1 METAPALVDRLVAHA
16 LGTTFGDLDPQTVER
31 VKTRLLD
38 TLGAIAAGHG
48 DPDAA
53 AVLRV
58 AGAWGTADEA
68 SVPGTSLRLPAASAA
83 FANAVLARSFD
94 FEPVEA
100 DGPHGTRV
108 AAHISGTT
116 VPVAVALAELTGAS
130 GEALLTALA
139 VGDDVTARLAV
150 ASGFD
155 VYSGQD
161 NTGTVNA
168 LGATLMAARMLG
180 LDAAA
185 AKDALGIAVNQ
196 LGGTVANIFD
206 AASAFKLP
214 IAFAARTAIAS
225 AQLAAAGL
233 TGPIDPLQGKHGF
246 FQMYCTDPNP
256 ELAGA
261 ELGEHYF
268 GDTTIK
274 PWSSCRA
281 AHPSLEA
288 CIRLVTEEGVAI
300 EDIDK
305 VEIHVTARTLGGF
318 VGARFD
324 PAERRPVA
332 GLFSIHFTAA
342 AALLHGTVRPEHL
355 TPEAM
360 GDPRIASL
368 LERIE
373 LVGSLPNDQRLTAE
387 ATATLRDGST
397 RHVRVENP
405 AGDHASTPLSRA
417 RLLEKFTLNLGFG
430 LPGMADRAPRVIDS
444 VQTLERAD
452 TVGDLMAA
460 LNPTRSFST
469 LIR

>member
-1 METAPALVDRLVAHA
+1 MESPLPLVDRLVDHA
-16 LGTTFGDLDPQTVER
+16 LTVDYRDLDAQTVSR

-38 TLGAIAAGHG
+38 TLGAMAAGHG
-48 DPDAA
+48 APDTA

-58 AGAWGTADEA
+58 AAAWGEGNDAA
-68 SVPGTSLRLPAASAA
+68 VPGAGLRLPAASAA

-100 DGPHGTRV
+100 DGPGGKRA

-116 VPVAVALAELTGAS
+116 VPVALALAELTGAS
-130 GEALLTALA
+130 GRDLLAALA

-185 AKDALGIAVNQ
+185 AKHALGIAANQ

-233 TGPIDPLQGKHGF
+233 TGPNDPLEGRHGF
-246 FQMYCTDPNP
+246 FDMYCTDPQP
-256 ELAGA
+256 GLAGE
-261 ELGEHYF
+261 ELGVRFF

-274 PWSSCRA
+274 PWSCCRA
-281 AHPSLEA
+281 AQPSLEA
-288 CIRLVTEEGVAI
+288 CIRLVTEEGVKV

-305 VEIHVTARTLGGF
+305 VQLHVTPRTLNGF

-324 PAERRPVA
+324 PVERRAVA

-342 AALLHGTVRPEHL
+342 TALLHGTVRPEHL
-355 TPEAM
+355 LPEAM
-360 GDPRIASL
+360 ADPRLAVL

-373 LVGSLPNDQRLTAE
+373 LTGSLDNGERLTAE
-387 ATATLRDGST
+387 ATAMLRDGSI
-397 RHVRVENP
+397 RHVRVETP
-405 AGDHASTPLSRA
+405 AGDHVSTPLGSSALR
-417 RLLEKFTLNLGFG
+417 EKFTLNLAFG
-430 LPGMADRAPRVIDS
+430 LPGLADRAALVIDG
-444 VQTLERAD
+444 VQTLETAGSLDGLLRAFD
-452 TVGDLMAA
+452 PK
-460 LNPTRSFST
+460 PTLST
-469 LIR
+469 LIS

>member
-1 METAPALVDRLVAHA
+1 METTIPLVDRLVQHS
-16 LGTTFGDLDPQTVER
+16 LGTTFEDLDPQTVER

-38 TLGAIAAGHG
+38 TLGAMAAGHG
-48 DPDAA
+48 SPDAP

-58 AGAWGTADEA
+58 AAAWGTGNDA

-100 DGPHGTRV
+100 DGPQGSRV

-116 VPVAVALAELTGAS
+116 VPVALALAELTGAS
-130 GEALLTALA
+130 GAELLTALA
-139 VGDDVTARLAV
+139 IGDDVTARLAV

-155 VYSGQD
+155 VYSGAD

-180 LDAAA
+180 LDAPTATH
-185 AKDALGIAVNQ
+185 ALGIAANQ

-214 IAFAARTAIAS
+214 IAFAARTAITS
-225 AQLAAAGL
+225 AQLAAAGM
-233 TGPIDPLQGKHGF
+233 TGANDPLEGKHGY
-246 FQMYCTDPNP
+246 FQMHCTDAKPA
-256 ELAGA
+256 LAGVG
-261 ELGEHYF
+261 LGQDFY

-288 CIRLVTEEGVAI
+288 CIRLVTEHGV
-300 EDIDK
+300 E
-305 VEIHVTARTLGGF
+305 VEQIQNVNIHITERTLNGF

-324 PAERRPVA
+324 PAERRVVA

-360 GDPRIASL
+360 GDQRIAAL
-368 LERIE
+368 LERIT
-373 LVGSLPNDQRLTAE
+373 LVGSLPNSQRLTAE
-387 ATATLRDGST
+387 ATATLKDGST
-397 RHVRVENP
+397 RHVRVQHP
-405 AGDHASTPLSRA
+405 SGDYASTPLDSIQIRQKFSLNMA
-417 RLLEKFTLNLGFG
+417 FGRPELAERTEMLIEKVSSLELADSLEGFFG
-430 LPGMADRAPRVIDS
+430 S
-444 VQTLERAD
+444 
-452 TVGDLMAA
+452 
-460 LNPTRSFST
+460 LNPTAT
-469 LIR
+469 PTTPIA

>member
-1 METAPALVDRLVAHA
+1 MESATPLVDRLVAHA
-16 LGTTFGDLDPQTVER
+16 LGIGFDDLDAHTIAR

-38 TLGAIAAGHG
+38 TLGTIAAGHG
-48 DPDAA
+48 ESDAA
-53 AVLRV
+53 AVL
-58 AGAWGTADEA
+58 ALAAAWGTGDEA
-68 SVPGTSLRLPAASAA
+68 GIPGTTLRLPVASAA

-100 DGPHGTRV
+100 DGPGGTRV

-116 VPVAVALAELTGAS
+116 VPVALALAEFTGAT
-130 GEALLTALA
+130 GKELLTAIA
-139 VGDDVTARLAV
+139 VGDDITARLAV

-168 LGATLMAARMLG
+168 LGATLLASRMLG
-180 LDAAA
+180 LDAGK
-185 AKDALGIAVNQ
+185 AKHALGIAANQ

-206 AASAFKLP
+206 GASAFKLP
-214 IAFAARTAIAS
+214 IAFAARTAICS

-233 TGPIDPLQGKHGF
+233 TGPIDPLEGRHGF
-246 FQMYCTDPNP
+246 FEMYCTDPRP

-261 ELGEHYF
+261 ELGARFF

-288 CIRLVTEEGVAI
+288 CIRLVTEESVDLAQL
-300 EDIDK
+300 ER
-305 VEIHVTARTLGGF
+305 VEIQVTARTLGGF

-324 PAERRPVA
+324 PAERRAVA

-342 AALLHGTVRPEHL
+342 AALLHATVRPEHL
-355 TPEAM
+355 TPDAM
-360 GDPRIASL
+360 GDPRIADL

-373 LVGSLPNDQRLTAE
+373 LVGSLPSDQRLTAE
-387 ATATLRDGST
+387 ATAFLRDGST
-397 RHVRVENP
+397 RHVRVANP
-405 AGDHASTPLSRA
+405 AGDHASTPLDEA
-417 RLLEKFTLNLGFG
+417 RLHEKFTLNLGFG
-430 LPGMADRAPRVIDS
+430 LPALADRAALVIDG
-444 VQTLERAD
+444 VQTLELAESVEGFLQ
-452 TVGDLMAA
+452 TLHPHHVV
-460 LNPTRSFST
+460 ST
-469 LIR
+469 LIS

>member
-1 METAPALVDRLVAHA
+1 METALPLADRLVAHA
-16 LGTTFGDLDPQTVER
+16 LGITFEDLDPLTVNR

-38 TLGAIAAGHG
+38 TLGAMAAGHG
-48 DPDAA
+48 SQDAA

-58 AGAWGTADEA
+58 ATAWGSGDDAG
-68 SVPGTSLRLPAASAA
+68 VPGTSLRLPAASAA

-100 DGPHGTRV
+100 DGPEGTRV

-116 VPVAVALAELTGAS
+116 VPVALALAELTGAS
-130 GEALLTALA
+130 GKELLTALA

-180 LDAAA
+180 LDAVE
-185 AKDALGIAVNQ
+185 AKHALGIAANQ

-214 IAFAARTAIAS
+214 IAFAARTAIVS

-233 TGPIDPLQGKHGF
+233 TGPVDPLAGKHGF
-246 FQMYCTDPNP
+246 FEMYCTDPKP
-256 ELAGA
+256 ELAGTDLA
-261 ELGEHYF
+261 EQFF

-281 AHPSLEA
+281 AQPSLEA
-288 CIRLVTEEGVAI
+288 CIRLVTEQGLEVDQI
-300 EDIDK
+300 EN
-305 VEIHVTARTLGGF
+305 VQIHITERTLNGF

-324 PAERRPVA
+324 PAERRVVA

-360 GDPRIASL
+360 GDERIAAL
-368 LERIE
+368 LQRIT
-373 LVGSLPNDQRLTAE
+373 LVGSLPNNQRLTAE
-387 ATATLRDGST
+387 ATATLKDGST

-405 AGDHASTPLSRA
+405 AGDHLSAPLGRV
-417 RLLEKFTLNLGFG
+417 RLEEKFTLNLAFG
-430 LPGMADRAPRVIDS
+430 HPELAARAPSIIDS
-444 VQTLERAD
+444 VQTLELAD
-452 TVGDLMAA
+452 SLSGLLSA
-460 LNPTRSFST
+460 LNPTAT
-469 LIR
+469 ITTPIA

>member
-1 METAPALVDRLVAHA
+1 METAIPLVERLVAHA
-16 LGTTFGDLDPQTVER
+16 LEVTFDDLDAQTVSR

-48 DPDAA
+48 EPDAA
-53 AVLRV
+53 SVLRV
-58 AGAWGTADEA
+58 AAAWGAGDEA
-68 SVPGTSLRLPAASAA
+68 SVPGTSLRLPVASAA
-83 FANAVLARSFD
+83 FATAVLARSFD

-100 DGPHGTRV
+100 DGPAGTRV

-116 VPVAVALAELTGAS
+116 VPVALALAEFTGAS

-139 VGDDVTARLAV
+139 VGDDITARLAV

-185 AKDALGIAVNQ
+185 AKHALGIAANQ

-214 IAFAARTAIAS
+214 IAFAARTAIVS

-233 TGPIDPLQGKHGF
+233 TGPNDPLQGKHGF
-246 FQMYCTDPNP
+246 FQMYCTDPKP

-261 ELGEHYF
+261 ELGERFF

-288 CIRLVTEEGVAI
+288 CIRLATEEGVAVEEI
-300 EDIDK
+300 EK

-324 PAERRPVA
+324 PAERRTVA

-342 AALLHGTVRPEHL
+342 AALLHGTVRPEHFV
-355 TPEAM
+355 PGAM
-360 GDPRIASL
+360 GDPRIAAM

-373 LVGSLPNDQRLTAE
+373 LVGSLSNDQRLTAE
-387 ATATLRDGST
+387 VTATLRDGST

-405 AGDHASTPLSRA
+405 AGDHASTPLERA
-417 RLLEKFTLNLGFG
+417 QLLEKFTLNLGFG
-430 LPGMADRAPRVIDS
+430 LPGIADRAPLVIDG
-444 VQTLERAD
+444 VQTLE
-452 TVGDLMAA
+452 TVSSVGDLMGT
-460 LNPTRSFST
+460 LDPTRPVSP
-469 LIR
+469 LIP

>member
-1 METAPALVDRLVAHA
+1 MDTALPLVDRLVDHA
-16 LGTTFGDLDPQTVER
+16 LGTTFEDLGPRTVAR

-38 TLGAIAAGHG
+38 TLGALAAGHG
-48 DPDAA
+48 DADAA

-58 AGAWGTADEA
+58 AAAWGTGDEA
-68 SVPGTSLRLPAASAA
+68 SVLGSALRLPAASAA

-100 DGPHGTRV
+100 DGPEGTRV

-116 VPVAVALAELTGAS
+116 VPVMLALAELTGAS
-130 GEALLTALA
+130 GRQMLTALA
-139 VGDDVTARLAV
+139 VGDDITARLAV

-180 LDAAA
+180 LDAVA
-185 AKDALGIAVNQ
+185 AKHALGIAANQ

-206 AASAFKLP
+206 AAGAFKLP
-214 IAFAARTAIAS
+214 IAFAARTAIVS

-233 TGPIDPLQGKHGF
+233 TGPNDPLEGRHGF
-246 FQMYCTDPNP
+246 FQMHCTDPDP
-256 ELAGA
+256 GLAGA
-261 ELGEHYF
+261 GLGEHFF

-288 CIRLVTEEGVAI
+288 CIRLVTEQGVRVQQ
-300 EDIDK
+300 IDR
-305 VEIHVTARTLGGF
+305 VEIHVTARTLNGF

-324 PAERRPVA
+324 PAERRTAA

-342 AALLHGTVRPEHL
+342 AALLHATVRPELL
-355 TPEAM
+355 TAEAM
-360 GDPRIASL
+360 GDPRIAAL

-387 ATATLRDGST
+387 AKAFLLDGST

-405 AGDHASTPLSRA
+405 AGDHARSPMSESQLH
-417 RLLEKFTLNLGFG
+417 EKFTLNLGFG
-430 LPGMADRAPRVIDS
+430 LPALAERAPLAIAGVQALESADS
-444 VQTLERAD
+444 VEGLLE
-452 TVGDLMAA
+452 TFTPNHLV
-460 LNPTRSFST
+460 ST
-469 LIR
+469 LIS